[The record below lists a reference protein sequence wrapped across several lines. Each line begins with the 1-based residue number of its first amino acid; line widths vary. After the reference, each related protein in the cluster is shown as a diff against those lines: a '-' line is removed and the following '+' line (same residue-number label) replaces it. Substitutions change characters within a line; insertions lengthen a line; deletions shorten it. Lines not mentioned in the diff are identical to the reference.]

1 MKKQDWDKNVPV
13 LFFHDSIKPAPRT
26 SVESKILKKLEE
38 M

>member
-1 MKKQDWDKNVPV
+1 MKKQDWDIFVPV